1 MSGGNMGTKFEH
13 IQIKSKDKQEIY
25 PYLEP
30 GDTICHVA
38 EDWLA
43 ILPENL
49 NYTVTPKRAKKL
61 SKLLPELIVV
71 YTAYFDDDIFELS
84 VFLSGSIKCAY
95 RSNERGKF
103 VIKPA
108 QWKQLF
114 NLDTSAVYA
123 LRCLPKTGQIVMEDL
138 IIIQA
143 VLKTQLWLSEISDI
157 VQFNELEREN
167 EVALQAFNMAQQML
181 KKVHNQTKATLINVQ
196 SGFLDKAGIKEKQMV
211 WRLITADVR
220 GLYDIYQIHCYRLL
234 ETGGAEEFYNYRYPK
249 EYYNPDCRRIH
260 MVWKDDKHIEVMLN
274 EAEMFVIEDYQ
285 VNGDEF
291 EKSLYREHISLLTT
305 KWTPCKE
312 GYYKEHLPGGA
323 AVVKKDKNGEICA
336 SFIFSEYINDFS
348 LYINGVV
355 DTGSYVVCFGEMSGN
370 EKYHMIIFVLNND
383 LELLRQSLVRTRSRN
398 LEFLS
403 DKTGRVIYM
412 QDYGN
417 KSISKYN
424 IEKDLFESNYL
435 GGGGYFCDMS
445 PWGHIVLKESPATL
459 LFIGEDLKIASRH
472 RFKGMICHTWIS
484 KADDFYVLTSDEYQY
499 DLNEPNPPLKTYVY
513 RITLNGE

>member
-1 MSGGNMGTKFEH
+1 MKGGNMGTKFEH
-13 IQIKSKDKQEIY
+13 IQIKFKDEQDIY
-25 PYLEP
+25 PYLAP

-43 ILPENL
+43 ILPENM
-49 NYTVTPKRAKKL
+49 NYTVTPSRAKKL
-61 SKLLPELIVV
+61 SKLLPEQIVI

-95 RSNERGKF
+95 RSNEQGKF

-114 NLDTSAVYA
+114 NLDASAYYA
-123 LRCLPKTGQIVMEDL
+123 LRCLPKTDQIVMEDL

-157 VQFNELEREN
+157 VQFNKLEREN
-167 EVALQAFNMAQQML
+167 EVALQEFIMTQKML
-181 KKVHNQTKATLINVQ
+181 KKVYNQTKATLINVQ
-196 SGFLDKAGIKEKQMV
+196 PGFLDRADIKEEQMV
-211 WRLITADVR
+211 WRLITVDAW

-234 ETGGAEEFYNYRYPK
+234 ETGEAEEFYNYRYPK
-249 EYYNPDCRRIH
+249 EYYDPDCRRIH
-260 MVWKDDKHIEVMLN
+260 MTWKDDKHIEVMLN
-274 EAEMFVIEDYQ
+274 EAEMIVIEDYQ

-291 EKSLYREHISLLTT
+291 EKLLYREHISLLTT
-305 KWTPCKE
+305 KWTPSKE
-312 GYYKEHLPGGA
+312 GYYKEHLKGGA
-323 AVVKKDKNGEICA
+323 AVVKKDKNGKICA

-370 EKYHMIIFVLNND
+370 EECHMIIFVLNYD
-383 LELLRQSLVRTRSRN
+383 LELLRQTLVPTRLRN
-398 LEFLS
+398 KEFFA

-412 QDYGN
+412 HDYGN
-417 KSISKYN
+417 KNISKYN

-435 GGGGYFCDMS
+435 GGGGYFCEMS
-445 PWGHIVLKESPATL
+445 PWGHIVLRESSATL
-459 LFIGEDLKIASRH
+459 LFIGEDMKIASRH
-472 RFKGMICHTWIS
+472 RFKGMIYQTWIS
-484 KADDFYVLTSDEYQY
+484 KTGDFYVLTTDEYQY

-513 RITLNGE
+513 RITPNGE

>member
-1 MSGGNMGTKFEH
+1 MGSKFEH

-25 PYLEP
+25 PYLVP
-30 GDTICHVA
+30 SDTICHVA

-61 SKLLPELIVV
+61 SRLLPEQIVI
-71 YTAYFDDDIFELS
+71 YTAYFDDDIFELT
-84 VFLSGSIKCAY
+84 VFLSGTIKCAY
-95 RSNERGKF
+95 RSNEQGKF

-108 QWKQLF
+108 QWKLLF
-114 NLDTSAVYA
+114 NLDTPAVHA

-138 IIIQA
+138 TIIQA
-143 VLKTQLWLSEISDI
+143 VLKTQLWLPDISDI
-157 VQFNELEREN
+157 VQFNELEKEN
-167 EVALQAFNMAQQML
+167 EVALQEFNTAQEML
-181 KKVHNQTKATLINVQ
+181 KKVYNQTKATLIKVQ
-196 SGFLDKAGIKEKQMV
+196 SGFLDKVDIKENQMV
-211 WRLITADVR
+211 WRLITADAR

-234 ETGGAEEFYNYRYPK
+234 ETGEAEEFYNYRYPK
-249 EYYNPDCRRIH
+249 EYYDTDCRRIH
-260 MVWKDDKHIEVMLN
+260 MMWKDDKHIEVMLN
-274 EAEMFVIEDYQ
+274 ETEMLVIEDYQ

-305 KWTPCKE
+305 KYTPSIE

-370 EKYHMIIFVLNND
+370 EEYHMIIFVLNYD
-383 LELLRQSLVRTRSRN
+383 LELLRQSLVRTKSKN
-398 LEFLS
+398 QEFLA

-417 KSISKYN
+417 KYISKYY
-424 IEKDLFESNYL
+424 IEKDLFESNCL
-435 GGGGYFCDMS
+435 GCGGYFCNIS
-445 PWGHIVLKESPATL
+445 PWGHIVLRESSATL

-472 RFKGMICHTWIS
+472 RFKGMICQTWIS
-484 KADDFYVLTSDEYQY
+484 KTGDFYVLTTDKYQY

-513 RITLNGE
+513 QITSNGE